1 MPYPEHSVAR
11 RLLEDDP
18 EALGQVIRWIS
29 TALTSPRFWSLRGEW
44 PDLVQEVL
52 ARVVESLRLERFDAS
67 RDLRVYVQGI
77 ARYASLQALNRQLQP
92 TASEPVAS
100 PPEADAESEVIDR
113 QLVRRVLDLASE
125 ECRELIR
132 AYFYEARNYEEIAGV
147 HGVPV
152 GTVKSR
158 LFRCLES
165 AHQSLTLGWV
175 RSRHPKS

>member
-1 MPYPEHSVAR
+1 MGPRAACAAGIIIDARTSGRCRRVTYPKESLIGR
-11 RLLEDDP
+11 FLENDP

-77 ARYASLQALNRQLQP
+77 ARYASLQALSRQWQP

-100 PPEADAESEVIDR
+100 PP
-113 QLVRRVLDLASE
+113 
-125 ECRELIR
+125 
-132 AYFYEARNYEEIAGV
+132 
-147 HGVPV
+147 
-152 GTVKSR
+152 
-158 LFRCLES
+158 
-165 AHQSLTLGWV
+165 
-175 RSRHPKS
+175 

>member
-1 MPYPEHSVAR
+1 MTTR
-11 RLLEDDP
+11 KD
-18 EALGQVIRWIS
+18 
-29 TALTSPRFWSLRGEW
+29 FLRGQRID
-44 PDLVQEVL
+44 PKRPRT
-52 ARVVESLRLERFDAS
+52 ARSTQHGRLERDRRRHRRAATDWRLGRLF
-67 RDLRVYVQGI
+67 
-77 ARYASLQALNRQLQP
+77 ALP
-92 TASEPVAS
+92 PSVAS